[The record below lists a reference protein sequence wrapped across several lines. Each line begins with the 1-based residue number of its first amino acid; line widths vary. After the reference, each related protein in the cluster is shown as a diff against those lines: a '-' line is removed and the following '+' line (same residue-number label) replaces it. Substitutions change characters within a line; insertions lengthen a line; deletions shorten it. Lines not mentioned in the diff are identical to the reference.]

1 MKIKVLSIALLAVT
15 FGLLYSCKDHCAHNG
30 TCDDPLNIDYPA
42 AYIVNGGDGTL
53 SVVNL
58 NDSKVE
64 DEISLNG
71 ATFPHHAYLSP
82 DHTTLAVAIASTDLS
97 GGHSGHGGS
106 TTGGYKVMIIDAR
119 TGEIHHEI
127 STDHLPHNAAFNKD
141 GSELWVSQ
149 STEEGHVL
157 IFKTTDYSKI
167 AEIATGKM
175 PSEITFSADGSRAFV
190 ANTEAGT
197 VVMIDPAT
205 KVVLQTINVGQD
217 PVGAWPGADGNMYVD
232 NETGQSISV
241 VSVAT
246 GMVTTTIPLGFK
258 PGYAAY
264 HPHQEELWVSDAT
277 HGKVA
282 YFKLEG
288 GAWARKGDFATGADA
303 HAIVFLADNKTALV
317 SNQGAGTV
325 SVIDIENHTK
335 TKDIPVGSKPNGM
348 VLKQ

>member
-1 MKIKVLSIALLAVT
+1 MKIKVLSIALLAISL
-15 FGLLYSCKDHCAHNG
+15 GLFYSCKDHCAHNG

-42 AYIVNGGDGTL
+42 AYVVNGGDGTL

-58 NDSKVE
+58 NDSKAD

-71 ATFPHHAYLSP
+71 ATFPHHVYFSP
-82 DHTTLAVAIASTDLS
+82 DQTTLAVAITSTDLS

-127 STDHLPHNAAFNKD
+127 STDHLPHNAVFNAS
-141 GSELWVSQ
+141 GSELWISQ
-149 STEEGHVL
+149 SDTAGKVL
-157 IFKTTDYSKI
+157 VYETASYTQKTSI
-167 AEIATGKM
+167 AVGKM
-175 PSEITFSADGSRAFV
+175 PSEVTFSADGSRVFV
-190 ANTEAGT
+190 ANTDDAT
-197 VVMIDPAT
+197 VTMIDPVAKT
-205 KVVLQTINVGQD
+205 VLQTIAVGAD
-217 PVGAWPGADGNMYVD
+217 PVGAWPGADGNVYVD
-232 NETGQSISV
+232 NETSQSISV
-241 VSVAT
+241 INVAT
-246 GMVTTTIPLGFK
+246 GAVTATIPLGFK

-264 HPHQEELWVSDAT
+264 QAHHEELWVSDAT
-277 HGKVA
+277 NGKVA
-282 YFKLEG
+282 YFKLEAG
-288 GAWARKGDFATGADA
+288 NWVKKGDFATGTDA

-325 SVIDIENHTK
+325 SVIDIDSHTK